1 MKSMSGEIAAIK
13 EREQYSPQR
22 ISRHR
27 RDTQILSCCVAREVN
42 IGGSTLHD

>member
-1 MKSMSGEIAAIK
+1 MKSISGEIAAIK
-13 EREQYSPQR
+13 EREPCSPNGTAV
-22 ISRHR
+22 IR